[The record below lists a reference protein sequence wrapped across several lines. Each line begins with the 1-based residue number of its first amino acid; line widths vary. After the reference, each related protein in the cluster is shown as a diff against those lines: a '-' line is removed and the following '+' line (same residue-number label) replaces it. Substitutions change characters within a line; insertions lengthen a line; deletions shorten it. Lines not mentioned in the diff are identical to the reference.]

1 MRSLVFAILVVFA
14 IVGMVAMSDVAETSL
29 KVVQDPMGRER
40 VGMFRLHVGR
50 RTVGTVHIAA
60 AHRVSIPIRVG
71 KLGVTRAGL
80 GLFAILLRDDL
91 VLVLEILAPAVVEKR
106 LACGTIDRLPTFAD

>member
-29 KVVQDPMGRER
+29 KVVQNPMRRER

-50 RTVGTVHIAA
+50 CTVGTVHIASA
-60 AHRVSIPIRVG
+60 
-71 KLGVTRAGL
+71 
-80 GLFAILLRDDL
+80 F
-91 VLVLEILAPAVVEKR
+91 
-106 LACGTIDRLPTFAD
+106 